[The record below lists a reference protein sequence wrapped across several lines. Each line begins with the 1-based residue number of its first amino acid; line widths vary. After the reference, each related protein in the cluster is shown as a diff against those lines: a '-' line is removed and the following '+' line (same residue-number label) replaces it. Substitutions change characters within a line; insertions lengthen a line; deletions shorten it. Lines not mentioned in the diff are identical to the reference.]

1 MSKRKSIVSDGFG
14 DWLTGESG
22 TSSESAEIS
31 PTPSPVQ
38 SAQTSSADPVVS
50 NASVQLTGQSR
61 AFTAHIDTGLLLE
74 LDVAKTELRRLTNR
88 NAHDT
93 SKRLIIE
100 AALLNLLQ
108 DFYLNKEDS
117 YLFNYIANK

>member
-14 DWLTGESG
+14 DWLTGES
-22 TSSESAEIS
+22 T
-31 PTPSPVQ
+31 TPSADSIPVSPARQ
-38 SAQTSSADPVVS
+38 TPPPAAQSSA
-50 NASVQLTGQSR
+50 NQAIQLSGQSR

-74 LDVAKTELRRLTNR
+74 LDVVKTELRRLTNM

-93 SKRLIIE
+93 SKRLILE
-100 AALLNLLQ
+100 AALRNLID
-108 DFYLNKEDS
+108 DFYANKEAS